1 MKRFPRDK
9 RNRYVTKVHRG
20 LMAPRILVFL
30 VRLLGVAFIGVSAS
44 MGLLWF
50 YEYALELPYFRLSG
64 VTLVGCE
71 RVNDKRIIALMG
83 VDSRTSVL
91 GMDLKKAAERIQSEP
106 WIEKAMVRRELPD
119 ELWVRVW
126 ERRPVALANLD
137 SLYYMDGNG
146 VPFKTIEVGDSM
158 NYPIVTGA
166 SSDDFEPDRSG
177 RIHTLERILA
187 VLQLLENKTSPVIPT
202 AVSEIHVEKDG
213 ALVLITRDH
222 VHIRLGLDSYSN
234 KFSRLAEVMEDLNGK
249 DHWRLIQ
256 SIDLD
261 YEDQAIVEYRK
272 LKESMEQ
279 A

>member
-1 MKRFPRDK
+1 MVPR
-9 RNRYVTKVHRG
+9 
-20 LMAPRILVFL
+20 ALVFL
-30 VRLLGVAFIGVSAS
+30 IRLLGIAFIGVSAS
-44 MGLLWF
+44 MSLLWF
-50 YEYALELPYFRLSG
+50 YDYALGLPYFRLSG

-71 RVNDKRIIALMG
+71 RVDDKHIIALMG

-91 GMDLKKAAERIQSEP
+91 GMDLKKAAEWIQSEP

-126 ERRPVALANLD
+126 ERRPVALLNLD

-146 VPFKTIEVGDSM
+146 VPFKNIEVGDSM
-158 NYPIVTGA
+158 NYPIITGA
-166 SSDDFEPDRSG
+166 SMQDLELGRSG
-177 RIHTLERILA
+177 RIHTLERVLA
-187 VLQLLENKTSPVIPT
+187 VLQQLKNKSSPVNPT

-213 ALVLITRDH
+213 ALMLITRDH
-222 VHIRLGLDSYSN
+222 VRIRLGLDSYST

-261 YEDQAIVEYRK
+261 YEDQAVVEYRK
-272 LKESMEQ
+272 IKEGMER

>member
-1 MKRFPRDK
+1 MF
-9 RNRYVTKVHRG
+9 
-20 LMAPRILVFL
+20 LIRI
-30 VRLLGVAFIGVSAS
+30 LGVAFIGVSAS
-44 MGLLWF
+44 MSLLWF
-50 YEYALELPYFRLSG
+50 YDYAIGLPYFRLSG

-71 RVNDKRIIALMG
+71 RVDDNQIIAMMR

-91 GMDLKKAAERIQSEP
+91 GMDLRKTAERIQSEP

-126 ERRPVALANLD
+126 ERRPVALLNLE
-137 SLYYMDGNG
+137 SLYYLDGNG
-146 VPFKTIEVGDSM
+146 VPFKNVDSGDSM
-158 NYPIVTGA
+158 NYPIITG
-166 SSDDFEPDRSG
+166 SSRQDFDPGRSG
-177 RIHTLERILA
+177 RIHTSERILA
-187 VLQLLENKTSPVIPT
+187 VLQLLEDKNSPVAPT

-222 VHIRLGLDSYSN
+222 VRIRLGLDSYSS
-234 KFSRLAEVMEDLNGK
+234 KFSRLAKVMEDLSEK
-249 DHWRLIQ
+249 DDWRLIQ

-272 LKESMEQ
+272 IKESMER